1 MDKRKTLITSTIGAA
16 LLAAMFGVAYSMQ
29 KPRTAWICGK
39 KSEGANYIFKSGN
52 EYILAY
58 PENTYSSNSYLIS
71 SAEQKVPK
79 RWKPENSTNIEAGD
93 KGFEYKYSYGG
104 GSDWKT
110 TFNTDKGLLTDKE
123 IASSTAP
130 SSRKCVKVE
139 WDAAA
144 SDNEGRLS
152 GVPIKYLELRSRL
165 IDLFNPKLG
174 NKNLNVEL
182 AESLTE
188 TKNGEY
194 GVYKMLSSLDRNSLN
209 TDQIDTMEQSKKKL
223 LSSSSQET
231 TLWEHSGRLTYFPNQ
246 TTVERAREACNNA
259 SSSLSS
265 YTSDGYEIVSSSAEE
280 KDMGDGIKC
289 QGTFY
294 LLKKEGYI
302 D

>member
-1 MDKRKTLITSTIGAA
+1 MDKRGFLITSAIGAS
-16 LLAAMFGVAYSMQ
+16 LLAATFGVAYSIQ
-29 KPRTAWICGK
+29 KTRSAWICGK
-39 KSEGANYIFKSGN
+39 KSEGASYIFRTGN

-71 SAEQKVPK
+71 STDQKLPK
-79 RWKPENSTNIEAGD
+79 RWKPENSTNVKAD
-93 KGFEYKYSYGG
+93 NNGFEYKYSYGG

-110 TFNTDKGLLTDKE
+110 AFNVEKGLLTDKE

-130 SSRKCVKVE
+130 NSKKCVKVE
-139 WDAAA
+139 WDTAT
-144 SDNEGRLS
+144 SENEGKLS
-152 GVPIKYLELRSRL
+152 GVPLKYLESRSRL
-165 IDLFNPKLG
+165 IDLFNPRLG
-174 NKNLNVEL
+174 DKSLNLEL
-182 AESLTE
+182 AELLRE

-209 TDQIDTMEQSKKKL
+209 TDQLDTMEQSKKKL

-231 TLWEHSGRLTYFPNQ
+231 TIWEHSGRLTYFPNR
-246 TTVERAREACNNA
+246 TTVERAREECNNA
-259 SSSLSS
+259 SSSLGN
-265 YTSDGYEIVSSSAEE
+265 YTSEGYEIVSSSAEE